1 MLTPRRGIQY
11 TWTCVCAI
19 NICIRLMDHFLRDL
33 DSLQVV
39 NIIYGAQ
46 QFVTQP
52 ESKSV
57 IENGTVTLQCKVKNR
72 EGSLQWTRD
81 GLGLGLSRDLPGFAR
96 YTMIGASSQVGS
108 DVIGRHCQVMQQI
121 DERIK
126 MKMPPAIKS

>member
-1 MLTPRRGIQY
+1 MLTPRRGRR
-11 TWTCVCAI
+11 V
-19 NICIRLMDHFLRDL
+19 LMKKEGGSVAMRAYFR
-33 DSLQVV
+33 

-57 IENGTVTLQCKVKNR
+57 IENSTVTLQCKVKNR

-121 DERIK
+121 DKRIK
-126 MKMPPAIKS
+126 MKINSNLGMPPVTES